1 VAEKLLRTKEALEKL
16 GIKDSRTLKKYLS
29 LYKIKRVE
37 FSPRN
42 IKYKEKDIK
51 KLISILEKK
60 VV

>member
-1 VAEKLLRTKEALEKL
+1 MAEKLLRTKEALEKL

-42 IKYKEKDIK
+42 IKYKEKDIN
-51 KLISILEKK
+51 KLIDILEKK
-60 VV
+60 VI